1 MESLSGK
8 GSIDNDPRLEQ
19 RASDN
24 RISVSPLSNI
34 RRSVG
39 VANVTQ
45 YPNRGFSGKFIRHIQ
60 RKVLVNLK

>member
-24 RISVSPLSNI
+24 RVSVSPLSNI

-45 YPNRGFSGKFIRHIQ
+45 YHKRGFSSKFIRHIQ